1 MKKRRDPN
9 MTNPVLTRNTTALRG
24 TGATVQGIALITL
37 LYLGF
42 VVSAAMMA
50 WQHPEMFAPRI
61 IVLSFAGLGVGL
73 LVSYYPK
80 WANVLGPVYAILEGF
95 LIGVYSMLLETRYP
109 GIVMEAATCTFG
121 IAFACAVLYG
131 SGLVKVTDKFMKIV
145 FTLTAGI
152 ATIYLIDL
160 VAWFAFDTNVPLLHE
175 NSKAGIIVSF
185 IIICIATM
193 RLFADYEMVTRA
205 VEMGVDAKYEPYY
218 AFALTVTLIWLYLEI
233 LRLMG
238 KSRSRK

>member
-1 MKKRRDPN
+1 MS
-9 MTNPVLTRNTTALRG
+9 NPLVERKTDAFRG

-50 WQHPEMFAPRI
+50 WQHPELFIPKT
-61 IVLSFAGLGVGL
+61 IVLTFGGLGIGIL
-73 LVSYYPK
+73 ASHYPK

-95 LIGVYSMLLETRYP
+95 LIGIYSLLLETRYP

-131 SGLVKVTDKFMKIV
+131 SGLVKVTDKFLKIV
-145 FTLTAGI
+145 FTLTLGVAI
-152 ATIYLIDL
+152 IYLIDL
-160 VAWFAFDTNVPLLHE
+160 VAFFIFDTNVPLLHE
-175 NSKAGIIVSF
+175 NSRAGIIVSIV
-185 IIICIATM
+185 IIIIATM
-193 RLFADYEMVTRA
+193 RLFADYELVTRA

>member
-1 MKKRRDPN
+1 
-9 MTNPVLTRNTTALRG
+9 MTNPVLTKNTTALRG

-50 WQHPEMFAPRI
+50 WQHPELFIPKT
-61 IVLSFAGLGVGL
+61 IVLTFGGLGIGIL
-73 LVSYYPK
+73 ASHYPK

-95 LIGVYSMLLETRYP
+95 LIGIYSLLLETRYP

-131 SGLVKVTDKFMKIV
+131 SGLVKVTDKFMKIA
-145 FTLTAGI
+145 FTLTLGVAI
-152 ATIYLIDL
+152 IYLIDL
-160 VAWFAFDTNVPLLHE
+160 VAFFIFDTNVPLLHE
-175 NSKAGIIVSF
+175 NSRAGIIVSIV
-185 IIICIATM
+185 IIIIATM
-193 RLFADYEMVTRA
+193 RLFADYELVTRA

>member
-1 MKKRRDPN
+1 
-9 MTNPVLTRNTTALRG
+9 MTNPVLARNSTALRG
-24 TGATVQGIALITL
+24 QGATVRGIALITL

-50 WQHPEMFAPRI
+50 WQHPELFAPRI
-61 IVLSFAGLGVGL
+61 IVLTFAGLGVGML
-73 LVSYYPK
+73 ASYRPQ
-80 WANVLGPVYAILEGF
+80 WVNVLGPVYAILEGF

-160 VAWFAFDTNVPLLHE
+160 VAWFVFDTNVPLLHE

-238 KSRSRK
+238 KTRSRK

>member
-1 MKKRRDPN
+1 
-9 MTNPVLTRNTTALRG
+9 MTNPVLERKADAFRG

-50 WQHPEMFAPRI
+50 WQHPELFIPKI
-61 IVLSFAGLGVGL
+61 IMLTFGGLGIGL
-73 LVSYYPK
+73 LASHYPK

-95 LIGVYSMLLETRYP
+95 LIGVYSLLLETRYP

-121 IAFACAVLYG
+121 IAFACAILYG
-131 SGLVKVTDKFMKIV
+131 SGLVKVTDKFMKIA
-145 FTLTAGI
+145 FTLTLGVAI
-152 ATIYLIDL
+152 IYLIDL
-160 VAWFAFDTNVPLLHE
+160 VAFFVFDTNVPLLHE
-175 NSKAGIIVSF
+175 NSKAGIIVSI
-185 IIICIATM
+185 IIICIAIM
-193 RLFADYEMVTRA
+193 RLFADYEIVTRA

>member
-1 MKKRRDPN
+1 
-9 MTNPVLTRNTTALRG
+9 MTNPVLARNTAATRG

-50 WQHPEMFAPRI
+50 WQHPELFAPRI
-61 IVLSFAGLGVGL
+61 IVLTFAGLGVGML
-73 LVSYYPK
+73 ASYRPQ
-80 WANVLGPVYAILEGF
+80 WVNVLGPVYAILEGF

-131 SGLVKVTDKFMKIV
+131 SGLVKVTDKFTKIV

-185 IIICIATM
+185 IIICIAIM

-218 AFALTVTLIWLYLEI
+218 AFGLTVTLIWLYLEI

-238 KSRSRK
+238 KTRSRK

>member
-1 MKKRRDPN
+1 
-9 MTNPVLTRNTTALRG
+9 MTNPVLTRNTAVMRG
-24 TGATVQGIALITL
+24 QGATVQGIALITL
-37 LYLGF
+37 FYLAF

-50 WQHPEMFAPRI
+50 WQHPELFMPHV

-73 LVSYYPK
+73 LASHFPK

-95 LIGVYSMLLETRYP
+95 LIGVYSLLLETRYP
-109 GIVMEAATCTFG
+109 GIVVEAATCTFG
-121 IAFACAVLYG
+121 IAFACAGLYG
-131 SGLVKVTDKFMKIV
+131 SGLVKVTDKFMKII
-145 FTLTAGI
+145 FTLTVGI
-152 ATIYLIDL
+152 AVIYLIDL
-160 VAWFAFDTNVPLLHE
+160 VAFFFFDTNVPLLHE
-175 NSKAGIIVSF
+175 NSPAGILVSV
-185 IIICIATM
+185 IIIVIATM

-218 AFALTVTLIWLYLEI
+218 AFGLTVTLIWLYLEI

>member
-1 MKKRRDPN
+1 

-24 TGATVQGIALITL
+24 AGATVQGIALITL

-50 WQHPEMFAPRI
+50 WQHPELFAPHI

-73 LVSYYPK
+73 LISYFPK
-80 WANVLGPVYAILEGF
+80 RASLLGPVYAILEGF
-95 LIGVYSMLLETRYP
+95 LIGVYSMLLESRYP

-131 SGLVKVTDKFMKIV
+131 SGIVKVTDTFRRIA
-145 FTLTAGI
+145 FTLTLGVAI
-152 ATIYLIDL
+152 IYLIDL
-160 VAWFAFDTNVPLLHE
+160 VAFFVFDTNVPLLHE
-175 NSKAGIIVSF
+175 NSRAGIIVSI

-238 KSRSRK
+238 KGRSRK

>member
-1 MKKRRDPN
+1 MS
-9 MTNPVLTRNTTALRG
+9 NPVLERKTAALSGR
-24 TGATVQGIALITL
+24 GATVQGIAMITL
-37 LYLGF
+37 LDLGF
-42 VVSAAMMA
+42 VVAAAMMA
-50 WQHPEMFAPRI
+50 WQHSELFALHI

-73 LVSYYPK
+73 LISYFPK
-80 WANVLGPVYAILEGF
+80 RASLLGPVYAILEGF
-95 LIGVYSMLLETRYP
+95 LIGVYSMLLESRYP

-131 SGLVKVTDKFMKIV
+131 SGIVKVTDKFMKIV

-175 NSKAGIIVSF
+175 NSKTGIIVSF

-193 RLFADYEMVTRA
+193 LLFADYEMATRA

-218 AFALTVTLIWLYLEI
+218 AFGLTVTLIWLYLEI

>member
-1 MKKRRDPN
+1 MS
-9 MTNPVLTRNTTALRG
+9 NPLVERKTDVFRG

-50 WQHPEMFAPRI
+50 WQHPELFMPKT
-61 IVLSFAGLGVGL
+61 IVLTFGGLGIGIL
-73 LVSYYPK
+73 ASHYPK

-95 LIGVYSMLLETRYP
+95 LIGIYSLLLETRYP

-131 SGLVKVTDKFMKIV
+131 SGLVKVTDKFLKIV
-145 FTLTAGI
+145 FTLTLGVAI
-152 ATIYLIDL
+152 IYLIDL
-160 VAWFAFDTNVPLLHE
+160 VAFFVFDTNVPLLHE
-175 NSKAGIIVSF
+175 NSRAGIIVSIV
-185 IIICIATM
+185 IIIIATM
-193 RLFADYEMVTRA
+193 RLFADYELVTRA

>member
-1 MKKRRDPN
+1 
-9 MTNPVLTRNTTALRG
+9 MTNPVLTRNTTVLRG
-24 TGATVQGIALITL
+24 TGAPVQGIALITL

-50 WQHPEMFAPRI
+50 WQHPELFAPRI
-61 IVLSFAGLGVGL
+61 IVLTFAGLSVGML
-73 LVSYYPK
+73 ASYRPQ
-80 WANVLGPVYAILEGF
+80 WVNVLGPVYAILEGF
-95 LIGVYSMLLETRYP
+95 LIGVYSMLLETQYP
-109 GIVMEAATCTFG
+109 GIVMQAATCTFG

-160 VAWFAFDTNVPLLHE
+160 VAWFVFDTNVPLLHE
-175 NSKAGIIVSF
+175 NSKAGIIVSI

-218 AFALTVTLIWLYLEI
+218 AFGLTVTLIWLYLEI

>member
-1 MKKRRDPN
+1 
-9 MTNPVLTRNTTALRG
+9 MTNPVLKRDTALLRG
-24 TGATVQGIALITL
+24 SGATVQGIALITL

-50 WQHPEMFAPRI
+50 WQHPELFMPHI
-61 IVLSFAGLGVGL
+61 IVMSFGGLGIGL
-73 LVSYYPK
+73 LARYYPK
-80 WANVLGPVYAILEGF
+80 WTYVLGPVYAIIEGF
-95 LIGVYSMLLETRYP
+95 LVGVYSLLLETRYP
-109 GIVMEAATCTFG
+109 GIVMQAATCTFG

-131 SGLVKVTDKFMKIV
+131 SGLVKVTDKFMRIV

-152 ATIYLIDL
+152 AAIYIIDL
-160 VAWFAFDTNVPLLHE
+160 VAWFGFGTNVPLLHE
-175 NSKAGIIVSF
+175 NSRAGIIVSI

-193 RLFADYEMVTRA
+193 RLLADYEVVTRA
-205 VEMGVDAKYEPYY
+205 VELGVDAKYEPYY
-218 AFALTVTLIWLYLEI
+218 AFGLTVTLISLYLEI

>member
-1 MKKRRDPN
+1 
-9 MTNPVLTRNTTALRG
+9 MTNPVLARNTTALRG
-24 TGATVQGIALITL
+24 QGATVQGIALITL

-50 WQHPEMFAPRI
+50 WQHPEMFVPKTI
-61 IVLSFAGLGVGL
+61 ILSFGGLGVGL
-73 LVSYYPK
+73 LASYYPK
-80 WANVLGPVYAILEGF
+80 WVNVLGPVYAILEGF
-95 LIGVYSMLLETRYP
+95 LIGVYSVLLETRYP
-109 GIVMEAATCTFG
+109 GIVMEAANCTFG
-121 IAFACAVLYG
+121 IAFACAILYG
-131 SGLVKVTDKFMKIV
+131 TGLVKVTDTFRKIA
-145 FTLTAGI
+145 FTLTLGVAI
-152 ATIYLIDL
+152 IYLIDL
-160 VAWFAFDTNVPLLHE
+160 VAFFFFDTNVPLLHQ
-175 NSKAGIIVSF
+175 NSRAGIMVSI

-193 RLFADYEMVTRA
+193 RLFADYDMISQA